1 MKPVS
6 EKAAE
11 ILFNRFLLQSFPLGT
26 IELFAPSSAQEF
38 KSGYDSKLA
47 GHVAF
52 REIYLQF
59 KAPTYSNRRNLFTIS
74 VISHQHQLL
83 KAYPPHSAYYVA
95 PMFRSLREL
104 NEAQRDLTVA
114 VDFLKHFVCIE
125 VSGLPSEV
133 DFFHF
138 LQPESHRES
147 PQVKY
152 KTPADST
159 TKTATHAVQRPG
171 WLSGSGLVTKFRDNE
186 IGSTFPLEF
195 KQVDDVLYAEA
206 RESGQ
211 GSLFDCAE
219 QLSASKFGV
228 AVRKDVRHATQ
239 PDWMPNN
246 ALQR

>member
-26 IELFAPSSAQEF
+26 IVLFAPSSAQEF

-47 GHVAF
+47 GHAAF
-52 REIYLQF
+52 LEIYLQF

-74 VISHQHQLL
+74 VTSHQHQLL

-104 NEAQRDLTVA
+104 NEAQRDLTVS

-125 VSGLPSEV
+125 VSGLPAEV

-152 KTPADST
+152 KTPDDGT
-159 TKTATHAVQRPG
+159 TRTATHAVQG
-171 WLSGSGLVTKFRDNE
+171 FWV
-186 IGSTFPLEF
+186 
-195 KQVDDVLYAEA
+195 VA
-206 RESGQ
+206 REWAC
-211 GSLFDCAE
+211 D
-219 QLSASKFGV
+219 
-228 AVRKDVRHATQ
+228 
-239 PDWMPNN
+239 
-246 ALQR
+246 